1 MQKLNPKKAADNPLA
16 AAILGAVLVK
26 HGRQSGDSAQEKA
39 GLELLRIAEANQD
52 KMPRLNPNSKLAR
65 AIRELKK
72 AMAPQPRVPE
82 QDGKKVL
89 TGEQPQPKD
98 VRERQ
103 TAKP

>member
-52 KMPRLNPNSKLAR
+52 KMPRLKSNSKFAK
-65 AIRELKK
+65 AIKAAKK
-72 AMAPQPRVPE
+72 AMAPAKAVPPE
-82 QDGKKVL
+82 DSKEALK
-89 TGEQPQPKD
+89 
-98 VRERQ
+98 
-103 TAKP
+103 AKPEV

>member
-1 MQKLNPKKAADNPLA
+1 
-16 AAILGAVLVK
+16 
-26 HGRQSGDSAQEKA
+26 
-39 GLELLRIAEANQD
+39 
-52 KMPRLNPNSKLAR
+52 MPRLKPNSKLAK

-72 AMAPQPRVPE
+72 AMAPRVPE
-82 QDGKKVL
+82 QDSKKVL